1 MLLTSIFL
9 SPSGLPDGEPLPPLI
24 LENIRS
30 FRKRHPR
37 IPHKL
42 FGQAELTAFIEQKF
56 SSEVVNAFVQ
66 LKPLA
71 YKADLARYCVM
82 YEHGGVYADLS
93 YYFLRSLPVDA
104 HRVTVFRD
112 FMWSSPWD
120 TSNGVFS
127 APPKHK
133 VFEAAIQMICA
144 NVRRGYYGNTP
155 LCPTGP
161 ALFGKAL
168 AMVCEPQDLVTGV
181 AGMVGKDLVARAA
194 RDIDLPTDEK
204 AHCLILRDGI
214 VAVKRK
220 RMGSPGLL
228 DFGVAGGSGY
238 SDLWRR
244 RDIYATDVDAPAGFD
259 VGRSAQD
266 EEFRDDHGVSM
277 PWSVADWFDTAPRA
291 SPGLLHRLIAK
302 LRR

>member
-1 MLLTSIFL
+1 MTSIFL
-9 SPSGLPDGEPLPPLI
+9 SPSGLADEEPLPPLI

-30 FRKRHPR
+30 LQKRHPR

-104 HRVTVFRD
+104 HRVIVFRD

-127 APPKHK
+127 APPRHR
-133 VFEAAIQMICA
+133 VFETAIQMVCA

-168 AMVCEPQDLVTGV
+168 AMVCEPEDIVTGV
-181 AGMVGKDLVARAA
+181 AGLVGKDLVARAA
-194 RDIDLPTDEK
+194 RNIDLPADEK

-220 RMGSPGLL
+220 RMGSPGLS

-244 RDIYATDVDAPAGFD
+244 RDIYATCGNAPAGFN
-259 VGRSAQD
+259 GECIAQD
-266 EEFRDDHGVSM
+266 GGVLEGHGLSL
-277 PWSVADWFDTAPRA
+277 PWSVANWFDTAPRA
-291 SPGLLHRLIAK
+291 SPGILRRLIAR
-302 LRR
+302 LQR